1 MPRYASSVMRR
12 FSRRWTD
19 QRGMTI
25 VEIMVVTAVVG
36 VLFAIAMPAVNSHIA
51 LQEMRG
57 AAREVVEV
65 LRDARSAA
73 VDEGVPRYVVFTP
86 PRTYQVWKYEGGT
99 WVEEERAHELPGSVE
114 FDDTDVAFS
123 NVTLADEP
131 ETGAPTVPDNAAY
144 FDTRGAYPYHTS
156 LPSMYT
162 LTLHGGLGRTET
174 LTLHT
179 TTGQVTGL

>member
-1 MPRYASSVMRR
+1 
-12 FSRRWTD
+12 
-19 QRGMTI
+19 
-25 VEIMVVTAVVG
+25 
-36 VLFAIAMPAVNSHIA
+36 
-51 LQEMRG
+51 
-57 AAREVVEV
+57 
-65 LRDARSAA
+65 
-73 VDEGVPRYVVFTP
+73 
-86 PRTYQVWKYEGGT
+86 
-99 WVEEERAHELPGSVE
+99 VE